1 VGIRKAEGAAT
12 AARILEP
19 PAPIPRRL
27 LPADT
32 IGLARF
38 LLGCLLVRRQGR
50 AVLIGRIVETEAYRP
65 DDAASHAFRG
75 RTPRNRA
82 MYLHRGHAYV
92 YFIYGSSFMLN
103 VSSEAEGIGA
113 GVLIRAVEPLAGLAR
128 MARNRGLEA
137 PRPNALARGPGRL
150 AQAFAIDRS
159 LDGIDLCKRG
169 PLWIS
174 RDPLL
179 IRGAPPPVIA
189 LSPRIGIRKNAAPL
203 WRFFIQDSPFV
214 SRGRFLVPF

>member
-1 VGIRKAEGAAT
+1 MEGGLTVPTRKIRNAEAA
-12 AARILEP
+12 L
-19 PAPIPRRL
+19 PAPIPRRT
-27 LPADT
+27 LPTDT

-75 RTPRNRA
+75 QTPRNKA
-82 MYLHRGHAYV
+82 MFLHRGHAYV

-113 GVLIRAVEPLAGLAR
+113 GVLIRALEPLKGLDV

-137 PRPNALARGPGRL
+137 PAPAALTRGPGRL
-150 AQAFAIDRS
+150 AQALAIDRR
-159 LDGIDLCKRG
+159 LDGADLCRPG
-169 PLWIS
+169 PLWLA
-174 RDPLL
+174 RDD
-179 IRGAPPPVIA
+179 APPPVIA
-189 LSPRIGIRKNAAPL
+189 LSPRIGIKKNAAPL

-214 SRGRFLVPF
+214 SRGRFFLPG